1 MAPFEAFYSRCT
13 YLVCFFEVGEIAL
26 NGPKLV
32 YEAIERV
39 QHITERSKTTKSL
52 HNSYANVRRK
62 DLEFEVSN

>member
-26 NGPKLV
+26 IGPKLV

-39 QHITERSKTTKSL
+39 QHITERSKTT
-52 HNSYANVRRK
+52 
-62 DLEFEVSN
+62 